1 MKTITNTRKQI
12 IEIIPLKLAKTR
24 MLQNILNN
32 RDERQS
38 NEQGKAFNPI
48 KATYTHI

>member
-12 IEIIPLKLAKTR
+12 IESTPLKLAKNR
-24 MLQNILNN
+24 MLQNISNSK
-32 RDERQS
+32 DERQN
-38 NEQGKAFNPI
+38 NEPGKAFNPI